1 MGVLPCQFSCHK
13 DDESQRGSNHLYS
26 EPSSVSSISSQPSLQ
41 SVPSLASASHRHD
54 EKITRAIHSKCVA
67 TFKNQSYVFTLGLAG
82 KFLYGGSSNGE
93 IRAWRL
99 ELDCSEQ
106 GDNINTDNVVATCSS
121 AVKSLV
127 VLGDKLFSAHH
138 DNKIRVWRIQSHVN
152 RKYKCLATLPTLN
165 DRLWKSLSEKN
176 YVQVRRHKKRT
187 WIHHVDTVSA
197 LAISTDCSL
206 LYSASW
212 DRTFKIWRTSDFKC
226 VESVQNAHD
235 DAINAIV
242 LSKDGFVHTGSA
254 DKRIKVWKK
263 NHAGIK
269 HKHSLVLSSTLEKH
283 KSAVNALALS
293 DDGTVLYSGA
303 CDRSILVWERES
315 GGTTG
320 GDDGEW
326 RMVLL
331 GALRGHTKAILC
343 LAVVMDLVFSGSA
356 DKTVRIWRRGT
367 DRSHCCLVV
376 LEGHTKAVKCLTAAV
391 DECNN
396 TVNTTTE
403 EGGSETISCTVC
415 SGSLDYG
422 IKVWQVSAPVF

>member
-1 MGVLPCQFSCHK
+1 MGILPSPCHFSCHR
-13 DDESQRGSNHLYS
+13 DDESQRGCSNHLHS
-26 EPSSVSSISSQPSLQ
+26 ESSSVSSIFSQPSLP
-41 SVPSLASASHRHD
+41 SVSSLASASQRHD
-54 EKITRAIHSKCVA
+54 HEKITRAIHSKCVA
-67 TFKNQSYVFTLGLAG
+67 TFKNQSYVFTLALAG
-82 KFLYGGSSNGE
+82 RNFLYGGSSNGE
-93 IRAWRL
+93 IREWRV
-99 ELDCSEQ
+99 DCSEQ
-106 GDNINTDNVVATCSS
+106 GDRTDNNVVATCNG

-138 DNKIRVWRIQSHVN
+138 DNKIRVWRIHSHVH

-165 DRLWKSLSEKN
+165 DRLLRCLSEKN

-197 LAISTDCSL
+197 LAVSTDGSL

-254 DKRIKVWKK
+254 DKRIKVWK
-263 NHAGIK
+263 NHAGKRNK
-269 HKHSLVLSSTLEKH
+269 HALVSTLEKH

-315 GGTTG
+315 SGTTG

-356 DKTVRIWRRGT
+356 DRTVRVWRRAT
-367 DRSHCCLVV
+367 DKNYHCLVV
-376 LEGHTKAVKCLTAAV
+376 LEGHTRPVKCLTAAAV
-391 DECNN
+391 EECN
-396 TVNTTTE
+396 NTTTE
-403 EGGSETISCTVC
+403 EVASETITCMVC
-415 SGSLDYG
+415 SGSLDYD
-422 IKVWQVSAPVF
+422 IKVWKVSAPAF

>member
-1 MGVLPCQFSCHK
+1 MIMGVLPCQFYCHR
-13 DDESQRGSNHLYS
+13 DDESQRGSNHLHS
-26 EPSSVSSISSQPSLQ
+26 EPSSASSLSSQLSLL
-41 SVPSLASASHRHD
+41 SVPSLASASQRHD
-54 EKITRAIHSKCVA
+54 EEITRAIHHKCIA
-67 TFKNQSYVFTLGLAG
+67 TFKNHSYVFTLALMGNV
-82 KFLYGGSSNGE
+82 LYGGSSNGE

-99 ELDCSEQ
+99 DCSEQ
-106 GDNINTDNVVATCSS
+106 GDQTDNVVATCHS

-127 VLGDKLFSAHH
+127 VLGNKLFSAHH
-138 DNKIRVWRIQSHVN
+138 DNKIRVWRIHNQVLH

-165 DRLWKSLSEKN
+165 DRFVRCFSEKN
-176 YVQVRRHKKRT
+176 YVQVRRHKRST

-226 VESVQNAHD
+226 LESVQNAHD

-263 NHAGIK
+263 HAGGK
-269 HKHSLVLSSTLEKH
+269 NNKHSLVLALEKH

-303 CDRSILVWERES
+303 CDRSILVWGRES
-315 GGTTG
+315 GGN
-320 GDDGEW
+320 DDGEW

-331 GALRGHTKAILC
+331 GALRGHTKSILC
-343 LAVVMDLVFSGSA
+343 LSVVKDMVFSGSA
-356 DKTVRIWRRGT
+356 DKTVRIWKRGT
-367 DRSHCCLVV
+367 DKSYCCLAV
-376 LEGHTKAVKCLTAAV
+376 LEGHTKPVKCLTAAV
-391 DECNN
+391 DECNTN
-396 TVNTTTE
+396 NE
-403 EGGSETISCTVC
+403 EGASETINFMVC
-415 SGSLDYG
+415 SGSLDYD
-422 IKVWQVSAPVF
+422 IKVWRVSAPVF